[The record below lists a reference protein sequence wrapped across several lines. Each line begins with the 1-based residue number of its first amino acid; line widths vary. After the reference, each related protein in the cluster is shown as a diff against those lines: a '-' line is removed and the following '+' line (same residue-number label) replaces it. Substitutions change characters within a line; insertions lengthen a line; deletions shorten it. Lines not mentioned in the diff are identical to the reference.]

1 MSKIEAFRPNKNW
14 QDKKIGVI
22 ISHPDDE
29 SVILRGVLECL
40 C

>member
-1 MSKIEAFRPNKNW
+1 MSKLEKFEPGTTWR
-14 QDKKIGVI
+14 DKKIAVV

-29 SVILRGVLECL
+29 AVILRGVLECL